1 MAQCI
6 LSRGGLIIED
16 RTEAQAI
23 GREQILELTKILEAY
38 HAGKSN
44 LERRVIEAEQW
55 WKLRNRTQIQA
66 KGIKQPGQ
74 IESASG
80 WLHNVIVSKHADAIE
95 AYPEPN
101 ILPREEGDKG
111 EAQMLS
117 SIVPCVLEQNY
128 FESTYSD
135 NTWQKL
141 KTGTAVY
148 KVIWDRSK
156 LNGLGDISITR
167 RDLLNVYWE
176 PGITDIQDSRYVF
189 DTALVDKDLLAQ
201 TYPQYA
207 DKMRGSSFVAAKF
220 LYDDNVPTDGKVT
233 VIECYYHKQIGG
245 RKVLHYIKYVGDVVL
260 YASENDTEVPTAP
273 MTVQTGMDED
283 GNPIFETVEVPTG
296 ESVSQKG
303 WYDHG
308 LFPFVF
314 DPLYPIEGS
323 PCGYGFVDL
332 CRSAQEQIDIMS
344 KAITDN
350 TVWASTPR
358 YFSRGDGNVNEEEF
372 CDASKSIVHVAG
384 NLDDISLRQITVSP
398 LSSIYATVLN
408 NKIQEL
414 REISGNTETATGST
428 PSGITAASAIAALQE
443 ASGKGSKASTLSA
456 YRAFTKIVEMCI
468 ELIRQFYDMPRKFRI
483 VGQYGMERYV
493 TYSNRGLQPQSQ
505 GQDFGFD
512 MGYRLPVFDVKVSAQ
527 KKNVY
532 TRVSQNELA
541 LQFFQLGFFNPQM
554 VDQALM
560 ALDMMDFDGKDGI
573 MQKISQ
579 QGSIYQKMLLYQQ
592 LALTLAAKYEP
603 GMVEGLS
610 QDILSGMGM
619 PTVNIGASTSG
630 PVDNVGGLSKP
641 EIAQVRNARESA
653 QSAGQPDEGK
663 VIGERGE

>member
-1 MAQCI
+1 MAERLVQ
-6 LSRGGLIIED
+6 RGGLIIAEI
-16 RTEAQAI
+16 I
-23 GREQILELTKILEAY
+23 GREQLLELTKILQKY
-38 HAGKSN
+38 HAGKAN

-55 WKLRNRTQIQA
+55 WKLRNLAQIQA

-80 WLHNVIVSKHADAIE
+80 WLHNVIVSKHADAID

-111 EAQMLS
+111 EARMLS
-117 SIVPCVLEQNY
+117 SIVPCILEQNR
-128 FESTYSD
+128 FEDVYSA

-148 KVIWDRSK
+148 KVIWDQSK

-167 RDLLNVYWE
+167 RDLLNIFWE

-207 DKMRGSSFVAAKF
+207 EKMSDSSFVAAKF

-233 VIECYYHKQIGG
+233 VIEVYYHKQTGN
-245 RKVLHYIKYVGDVVL
+245 RKTLHYIKYVNDVLL
-260 YASENDTEVPTAP
+260 YASENDDEVPTALQP
-273 MTVQTGMDED
+273 MQTGVTED
-283 GNPIFETVEVPTG
+283 GQPIIEPVEVPTG
-296 ESVSQKG
+296 EPISVKG

-308 LFPFVF
+308 FYPFVMDALFPV
-314 DPLYPIEGS
+314 EGS

-332 CRSAQEQIDIMS
+332 CRSTQEQIDIMG

-350 TVWASTPR
+350 SVWSATPR
-358 YFSRGDGNVNEEEF
+358 YFSRNDGNVNEVEF
-372 CDASKSIVHVAG
+372 TDTSKPIVHVAG
-384 NLDDISLRQITVSP
+384 NLDDITLRQITVSP

-414 REISGNTETATGST
+414 REVSGNTESATGST
-428 PSGITAASAIAALQE
+428 PSGVTAASAIAALQE

-456 YRAFTKIVEMCI
+456 YRAFTRIVEMCI

-483 VGQYGMERYV
+483 VGQYGMEQYV
-493 TYSNRGLQPQSQ
+493 TYSNQGLQPQAQ
-505 GQDFGFD
+505 GVDFGMD

-527 KKNVY
+527 KKSVY

-554 VDQALM
+554 TDQALM
-560 ALDMMDFDGKDGI
+560 ALDMMDFDGKDGVV
-573 MQKISQ
+573 QKVSQ
-579 QGSIYQKMLLYQQ
+579 NGTMYQQLILYQQ

-603 GMVEGLS
+603 GMVQGLS
-610 QDILSGMGM
+610 NNILSGMGM
-619 PTVNIGASTSG
+619 PAVDPNANISQVSADEISG
-630 PVDNVGGLSKP
+630 LPQPERANV
-641 EIAQVRNARESA
+641 RDARASA
-653 QSAGQPDEGK
+653 QEASRPDGGQ
-663 VIGERGE
+663 VIKERGGDD